1 MTQAD
6 AQPPDPSWAGLREL
20 AVDRRAE
27 IPVGTQL
34 VWGLRARIAD
44 GRLTPGERLPGVREL
59 AGMFEINVNT
69 ARTIYQ
75 RLEREG
81 LIESR
86 QGMGTFVAP
95 TSGSGPGVGE
105 LAQEAAR
112 RARELG
118 VDPRQ
123 LATAL
128 YMSSEAQ
135 PPVEQSR
142 ERRRELR
149 AQIAAL
155 GAALAEVEASHPGLL
170 PPPAR
175 IPRMAGPRLLDSEEL
190 KQVRAG
196 LVRRLTEAQA
206 ALDARTASPRAHT
219 GSEGVASSS
228 SRAARAAR
236 MPDEAAAAQAPAAS
250 GAKRKSGKQAKRRV
264 TPRSTARPSTA

>member
-1 MTQAD
+1 
-6 AQPPDPSWAGLREL
+6 L
-20 AVDRRAE
+20 AVDRRGE

-44 GRLTPGERLPGVREL
+44 GRLAAGQRLPGVRDL
-59 AGMFEINVNT
+59 AGMFDVNVNT
-69 ARTIYQ
+69 ARAIYQ

-86 QGMGTFVAP
+86 QGMGTFVAA
-95 TSGSGPGVGE
+95 TSGARPGVGE

-128 YMSSEAQ
+128 YMSSERH
-135 PPVEQSR
+135 PPVEQDR

-155 GAALAEVEASHPGLL
+155 EAALAEIEVSHPGLL
-170 PPPAR
+170 PMSTR
-175 IPRMAGPRLLDSEEL
+175 GPRMAGPRLLDSEEL
-190 KQVRAG
+190 EQVRAR
-196 LVRRLTEAQA
+196 LVRRLTDAQV
-206 ALDARTASPRAHT
+206 ALDASTASSL
-219 GSEGVASSS
+219 G
-228 SRAARAAR
+228 
-236 MPDEAAAAQAPAAS
+236 EAAATERAPQRATAAR
-250 GAKRKSGKQAKRRV
+250 GTAGEAGLEPRRKPAKQAKRV
-264 TPRSTARPSTA
+264 SPRSTTRPSTA

>member
-1 MTQAD
+1 MAQAD
-6 AQPPDPSWAGLREL
+6 AQSPHPSWAGLREL

-44 GRLTPGERLPGVREL
+44 GRLTAGQRLPGVREL

-69 ARTIYQ
+69 ARAIYQ

-81 LIESR
+81 LIDSR
-86 QGMGTFVAP
+86 QGMGTFVAATP
-95 TSGSGPGVGE
+95 GSRPGVGE

-112 RARELG
+112 RARALG

-128 YMSSEAQ
+128 YMSANVQ
-135 PPVEQSR
+135 PPVEQGR

-155 GAALAEVEASHPGLL
+155 EAALAEVEASHPGLI

-175 IPRMAGPRLLDSEEL
+175 GPRMAGPRLLDTGEL
-190 KQVRAG
+190 ELVRAR
-196 LVRRLTEAQA
+196 LVRRLTDTQV
-206 ALDARTASPRAHT
+206 ALDAEAAPEAAPAKPKRSATRRTAP
-219 GSEGVASSS
+219 
-228 SRAARAAR
+228 
-236 MPDEAAAAQAPAAS
+236 
-250 GAKRKSGKQAKRRV
+250 
-264 TPRSTARPSTA
+264 RPSTA